1 MRQHGCGLRF
11 GVVQQD
17 NSLSG
22 PVEPIDQHLQFLL
35 RRHGFPITRPQIG
48 TEHGDAARLQQL
60 KRGRCGFETGKPEEW
75 RGRCAA
81 RDTVERHLNR
91 GNTVVDFLCCLVWR
105 DPHQAAVQPGM
116 MPDGVALGRDP
127 SHQAWMLGSRLADQ
141 EERRAHAFMGQRRQH
156 PLRGRRPRAV
166 IECQYHLVIPERQRL
181 RKALKPN
188 PRGGGGIDAKNPRGT
203 ERSLAWTVRRLRRHR
218 PCDQGNKGSSRPL
231 HELPGADFDFS
242 ALNEV
247 DDSVRDEILEELE
260 PETVAE
266 GVRELES
273 DDAVKLLAGLDEEDQ
288 EEILEKL
295 PPLERDALERSLLY
309 PENSAGR
316 RMQTEFIAV
325 PPDWTVGQAI
335 DYMRDTPELPDRFYE
350 IYAVDS
356 AQHWQGAISLDALL
370 RAHRPVP
377 LADLIDED
385 RRRVSVM
392 DDQGEVARLFG
403 KYNLVAAPVVDTTNR
418 LVGVITIDDV
428 VDVIEEEAD
437 EDLKALGGVTSDEEL
452 SDNVWTIAKG
462 RFNWLLVNLATA
474 FLASSVLGLFEGQLE
489 KMVALAVLAPIV
501 ASQGGNAATQ
511 TMTVAVRALATR
523 ELGSNNAFRVVMREG
538 LVGLVNGLAFAVIT
552 GIAAVAWFK
561 IPALGVVIGLVMV
574 CNLVAGALGGILIP
588 MVLERVR
595 ADPAVASGTFVT
607 TITDVVGFFSFL
619 GIATLWFGLK

>member
-1 MRQHGCGLRF
+1 MAENFDVAEPAEADPLARMPMRDEEGELRGEF
-11 GVVQQD
+11 VAA
-17 NSLSG
+17 
-22 PVEPIDQHLQFLL
+22 
-35 RRHGFPITRPQIG
+35 ITRAIHAADRPLLC
-48 TEHGDAARLQQL
+48 EVVAELHEADLGDLI
-60 KRGRCGFETGKPEEW
+60 
-75 RGRCAA
+75 
-81 RDTVERHLNR
+81 
-91 GNTVVDFLCCLVWR
+91 
-105 DPHQAAVQPGM
+105 
-116 MPDGVALGRDP
+116 VALEPVDR
-127 SHQAWMLGSRLADQ
+127 
-141 EERRAHAFMGQRRQH
+141 
-156 PLRGRRPRAV
+156 V
-166 IECQYHLVIPERQRL
+166 TLVEIT
-181 RKALKPN
+181 
-188 PRGGGGIDAKNPRGT
+188 GT
-203 ERSLAWTVRRLRRHR
+203 
-218 PCDQGNKGSSRPL
+218 
-231 HELPGADFDFS
+231 DFDFS

-247 DDSVRDEILEELE
+247 DETVREEILEELE

-273 DDAVKLLAGLDEEDQ
+273 DDAVELLESLDEEDQ

-295 PPLERDALERSLLY
+295 PAAEREDIERSLLY

-325 PPDWTVGQAI
+325 PPDWNVGQAI
-335 DYMRDTPELPDRFYE
+335 DYMRDTPDLPDRFYE
-350 IYAVDS
+350 IYVVDADKHLLGAVP
-356 AQHWQGAISLDALL
+356 LDVLL
-370 RAHRPVP
+370 RTRRPVP
-377 LADLIDED
+377 IKDLIDED
-385 RRRVSVM
+385 RRRVSALE
-392 DDQGEVARLFG
+392 DQEEVARMFG
-403 KYNLVAAPVVDTTNR
+403 KYNLVAAPVVDTIDR

-452 SDNVWTIAKG
+452 SDTVWTIARG

-523 ELGSNNAFRVVMREG
+523 ELGPYNAMRVVLRETM
-538 LVGLVNGLAFAVIT
+538 VGLVNGIAFAVIT
-552 GIAAVAWFK
+552 GVAAVAWFK
-561 IPALGVVIGLVMV
+561 IPGLGIVIGLAII

-607 TITDVVGFFSFL
+607 TVTDVVGFFSFL

>member
-1 MRQHGCGLRF
+1 MADDVDVARPARESVLDRLPMRDEDGDIRPEF
-11 GVVQQD
+11 
-17 NSLSG
+17 
-22 PVEPIDQHLQFLL
+22 VE
-35 RRHGFPITRPQIG
+35 
-48 TEHGDAARLQQL
+48 
-60 KRGRCGFETGKPEEW
+60 K
-75 RGRCAA
+75 
-81 RDTVERHLNR
+81 VS
-91 GNTVVDFLCCLVWR
+91 
-105 DPHQAAVQPGM
+105 AAVQGA
-116 MPDGVALGRDP
+116 DAAFLREIVAELHEADLGDLIEALDP
-127 SHQAWMLGSRLADQ
+127 
-141 EERRAHAFMGQRRQH
+141 EER
-156 PLRGRRPRAV
+156 PR
-166 IECQYHLVIPERQRL
+166 LV
-181 RKALKPN
+181 
-188 PRGGGGIDAKNPRGT
+188 
-203 ERSLAWTVRRLRRHR
+203 
-218 PCDQGNKGSSRPL
+218 
-231 HELPGADFDFS
+231 ELTGADFDFS

-247 DDSVRDEILEELE
+247 DDTVREEILEELE

-273 DDAVKLLAGLDEEDQ
+273 DDAVELLEGLDEEDQ

-295 PPLERDALERSLLY
+295 PQSERDALERSLDY

-325 PPDWTVGQAI
+325 PAEWTVGQAI
-335 DYMRDTPELPDRFYE
+335 DYMRDTPDLPDRFYE
-350 IYAVDS
+350 IYAVDG

-370 RAHRPVP
+370 RARRPVP
-377 LADLIDED
+377 LADLIDEN

-392 DDQGEVARLFG
+392 DDQEEVARLFG
-403 KYNLVAAPVVDTTNR
+403 KYNLVAAPVVDTENR

-452 SDNVWTIAKG
+452 SDSVWTIARG

-489 KMVALAVLAPIV
+489 QMVALAVLAPIV

-538 LVGLVNGLAFAVIT
+538 LVGLVNGLAFAIIT

-561 IPALGVVIGLVMV
+561 IPGLGVVIGLAML

-607 TITDVVGFFSFL
+607 TVTDVVGFFSFL

>member
-1 MRQHGCGLRF
+1 MADDVDVANSADASVLDRLPMRDEDGHVRPEFVEEISGAIDTADTAFLRAI
-11 GVVQQD
+11 VAELHEAD
-17 NSLSG
+17 L
-22 PVEPIDQHLQFLL
+22 
-35 RRHGFPITRPQIG
+35 
-48 TEHGDAARLQQL
+48 GDLIA
-60 KRGRCGFETGKPEEW
+60 
-75 RGRCAA
+75 
-81 RDTVERHLNR
+81 
-91 GNTVVDFLCCLVWR
+91 
-105 DPHQAAVQPGM
+105 
-116 MPDGVALGRDP
+116 
-127 SHQAWMLGSRLADQ
+127 
-141 EERRAHAFMGQRRQH
+141 
-156 PLRGRRPRAV
+156 
-166 IECQYHLVIPERQRL
+166 
-181 RKALKPN
+181 ALKPDD
-188 PRGGGGIDAKNPRGT
+188 RV
-203 ERSLAWTVRRLRRHR
+203 SLV
-218 PCDQGNKGSSRPL
+218 
-231 HELPGADFDFS
+231 ELTGADFDFS

-247 DDSVRDEILEELE
+247 DDSVREEILEELE

-273 DDAVKLLAGLDEEDQ
+273 DDAVKLLEGLDEQDKV
-288 EEILEKL
+288 EILEKL
-295 PPLERDALERSLLY
+295 PPSERDALERSLLY

-335 DYMRDTPELPDRFYE
+335 DYMRDTPDLPDRFYE
-350 IYAVDS
+350 IYAVDK
-356 AQHWQGAISLDALL
+356 AQHWQGAVSLDALL
-370 RAHRPVP
+370 RSRRPVP
-377 LADLIDED
+377 LADLVDED
-385 RRRVSVM
+385 RRRVSVI
-392 DDQGEVARLFG
+392 DDQEEVARLFG
-403 KYNLVAAPVVDTTNR
+403 KYNLVAAPVVDTTDR

-538 LVGLVNGLAFAVIT
+538 LVGLVNGLAFAIIT

-561 IPALGVVIGLVMV
+561 IPALGVVIGLAML

>member
-1 MRQHGCGLRF
+1 MADHEDIALSDDVTLLDRFPMRDAEGNINPEF
-11 GVVQQD
+11 
-17 NSLSG
+17 
-22 PVEPIDQHLQFLL
+22 VEKIADAVHVA
-35 RRHGFPITRPQIG
+35 
-48 TEHGDAARLQQL
+48 DAA
-60 KRGRCGFETGKPEEW
+60 
-75 RGRCAA
+75 
-81 RDTVERHLNR
+81 
-91 GNTVVDFLCCLVWR
+91 FLR
-105 DPHQAAVQPGM
+105 EAV
-116 MPDGVALGRDP
+116 A
-127 SHQAWMLGSRLADQ
+127 
-141 EERRAHAFMGQRRQH
+141 E
-156 PLRGRRPRAV
+156 
-166 IECQYHLVIPERQRL
+166 
-181 RKALKPN
+181 
-188 PRGGGGIDAKNPRGT
+188 
-203 ERSLAWTVRRLRRHR
+203 
-218 PCDQGNKGSSRPL
+218 L
-231 HELPGADFDFS
+231 HEADLGDLIGALDPDDRVSLVELTGTDFDFS

-247 DDSVRDEILEELE
+247 DDSVREEILEELE
-260 PETVAE
+260 PATVAE

-273 DDAVKLLAGLDEEDQ
+273 DDAVELLEGLDEEDQ

-295 PPLERDALERSLLY
+295 PPSERDALERSLEY

-335 DYMRDTPELPDRFYE
+335 DYMRDTPDLPDRFYE

-356 AQHWQGAISLDALL
+356 AKHWQGAVSLDTLL
-370 RAHRPVP
+370 RARRPIP

-392 DDQGEVARLFG
+392 DDQEEVARLFG
-403 KYNLVAAPVVDTTNR
+403 KYNLVAVPVVDTANR
-418 LVGVITIDDV
+418 LVGVITVDDV

-452 SDNVWTIAKG
+452 SDSVWTIAKA
-462 RFNWLLVNLATA
+462 RFNWLLINLATA

-523 ELGSNNAFRVVMREG
+523 ELGPNNAFRVVMREG

-552 GIAAVAWFK
+552 GIAAVAWFR
-561 IPALGVVIGLVMV
+561 IPGLGVVIGLAIV

-619 GIATLWFGLK
+619 GIATLWFGLQ